1 MNIDNSDSLPSPRTP
16 NRPTSKGNPFLSPS
30 SSFMGDSSSFSM
42 LCGSPSSSF
51 LTRQW
56 SNGTPPGSPS
66 TSKLHYE
73 YQSRIKSP
81 VKRRMSLEQQMAN
94 DASSPKRTHSPLAL
108 SRSLSDG
115 LVYGDRFI
123 PARNAPQMEIAY
135 SLMNEEIDNA
145 GSNHA
150 SSPFRGPAGVISTRP
165 STDSFSASPSVS
177 VAASSSVLASSS
189 SSLSLFPDLPLTG
202 GASAT
207 GSTATAAT
215 TSPPDSRSTSPSALS
230 GAGDVGPERQPILNM
245 LLRSEL
251 LGVDLHHPYS
261 RPSSSAFS
269 GGKHHLNDDRAGG
282 GGLPS
287 GAADGRGSDSSSSSI
302 NGIDGTG
309 SSSSIGRPAGGEGGP
324 GSLQRSSSSS
334 SSSSPNL
341 LQFKPARECHS
352 EEVHRSFSLLP
363 MGPAQRRLLSTPFKA
378 KRKVSKVPFKVL
390 DAPALQDDFYLN
402 LVDWSSLNVLAVGL
416 GTCVYL
422 WSACTSSVT
431 KLCDLGEDD
440 SVTSVAWTQR
450 GTHLAVGTN
459 TGEVQMWDVGRCQ
472 RIRSLS
478 GHSARIGTMSW
489 NGQVLASGSRDR
501 LIYLRDVRAREPRV
515 KKLQGHRQEVCGLR
529 WSFDDCQLASG
540 GNDNKLYIW
549 TLHSSQPVQKFTEHT
564 AAVKAL
570 AWSPHQGGLLASGGG
585 TADRHIRFWN
595 TLTGASLSRVDTGS
609 QVCNLMWSKNVNEIV
624 STHGYSLNQII
635 LWRYPSMTKVTTL
648 TGHTFR
654 VLYLAISPDGQTIV
668 TGAGDETLRFWNV
681 FPGAKSRGGEGSRL
695 GTNFLFPVG
704 HDIR

>member
-1 MNIDNSDSLPSPRTP
+1 LPLSDTLDYCIIRPSIDQPI
-16 NRPTSKGNPFLSPS
+16 PFLL
-30 SSFMGDSSSFSM
+30 SFV
-42 LCGSPSSSF
+42 LLHTHAVPYY
-51 LTRQW
+51 L
-56 SNGTPPGSPS
+56 NLPPG
-66 TSKLHYE
+66 K
-73 YQSRIKSP
+73 
-81 VKRRMSLEQQMAN
+81 
-94 DASSPKRTHSPLAL
+94 
-108 SRSLSDG
+108 
-115 LVYGDRFI
+115 
-123 PARNAPQMEIAY
+123 
-135 SLMNEEIDNA
+135 
-145 GSNHA
+145 
-150 SSPFRGPAGVISTRP
+150 
-165 STDSFSASPSVS
+165 
-177 VAASSSVLASSS
+177 
-189 SSLSLFPDLPLTG
+189 
-202 GASAT
+202 
-207 GSTATAAT
+207 TA
-215 TSPPDSRSTSPSALS
+215 

-251 LGVDLHHPYS
+251 LGVDLHRPYS
-261 RPSSSAFS
+261 RPSCSSS
-269 GGKHHLNDDRAGG
+269 SESKDHHDDRAGG
-282 GGLPS
+282 GGLDS
-287 GAADGRGSDSSSSSI
+287 SAADGRGTGSSSSSTS
-302 NGIDGTG
+302 GTDGTG

-324 GSLQRSSSSS
+324 GCLQRRSSSSSSS
-334 SSSSPNL
+334 SSSSPNI
-341 LQFKPARECHS
+341 LQFKPARERHS

-363 MGPAQRRLLSTPFKA
+363 MGPAQRRLLSTPLKA

-459 TGEVQMWDVGRCQ
+459 TGEIQMWDVGRCQ

-478 GHSARIGTMSW
+478 SHSARIGTMSW
-489 NGQVLASGSRDR
+489 NGQLLASGSRDR
-501 LIYLRDVRAREPRV
+501 MIYLRDVRAREPSV
-515 KKLQGHRQEVCGLR
+515 KKLQGHRQEVCGLK

-595 TLTGASLSRVDTGS
+595 TLTGASLNRVDTGS

-654 VLYLAISPDGQTIV
+654 VLYLAMSPDGQTIV

-681 FPGAKSRGGEGSRL
+681 FPGAKSTGGDGSRL
-695 GTNFLFPVG
+695 GTTFLFPVG
-704 HDIR
+704 HNIR